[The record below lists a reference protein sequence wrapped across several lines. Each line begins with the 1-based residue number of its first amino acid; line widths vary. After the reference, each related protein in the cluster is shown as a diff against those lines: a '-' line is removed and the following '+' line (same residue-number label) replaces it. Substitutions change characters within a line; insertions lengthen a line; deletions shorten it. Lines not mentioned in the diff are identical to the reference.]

1 MIKALCVLL
10 CGSCLAINALAAPR
24 DAGTLSLCYEDQD
37 SYPWVMEDG
46 SGLNLQLL
54 RLVEQALH
62 GQFSFV
68 AVPWRRC
75 LAGLAQ
81 GTYDGAFAASFKA
94 ERLGLGR
101 YPLDADGRL
110 DERKR
115 LHTSIYS
122 LYRRKG
128 STVSWNGQEFRELH
142 GRIGSLN
149 GFSIV
154 DFIRAKGAEVD
165 ETSRDPQALLR
176 MLSRQRIEA
185 AALQSLRG
193 DFVLQNNPELAAQ
206 LEKIELPL
214 ENKAYYLML
223 SNAYVST
230 YPQQASALWDEI
242 ERQRESALYRQQV
255 QALLARP
262 QP

>member
-1 MIKALCVLL
+1 MIKALCGLL
-10 CGSCLAINALAAPR
+10 CCLALNVLAAPR
-24 DAGTLSLCYEDQD
+24 EGPVLTLCYEDQD

-62 GQFSFV
+62 GQFTFV
-68 AVPWRRC
+68 AVPWKRC
-75 LAGLAQ
+75 LTGLAQ

-128 STVSWNGQEFRELH
+128 SAVSWNGQEFRQLQ
-142 GRIGSLN
+142 GRIGSLS

-154 DFIRAKGAEVD
+154 DFIRAQGAEVD
-165 ETSRDPQALLR
+165 ETNRDPLALLR
-176 MLSRQRIEA
+176 MLSHKRIEA

-193 DFVLQNNPELAAQ
+193 DFVLQANPDLAAK

-214 ENKAYYLML
+214 EDKAYYLML
-223 SNAYVST
+223 SNGYVASH
-230 YPQQASALWDEI
+230 PEQAAALWDEI
-242 ERQRESALYRQQV
+242 ERQRESPTYQQQV
-255 QALLARP
+255 QAFLARP

>member
-1 MIKALCVLL
+1 MIKALCGLF
-10 CGSCLAINALAAPR
+10 CCLALNALAAPR
-24 DAGTLSLCYEDQD
+24 EGPVLTLCYEDQD

-54 RLVEQALH
+54 RLVEQAQH
-62 GQFSFV
+62 GQFTFI
-68 AVPWRRC
+68 AVPWKRC

-81 GTYDGAFAASFKA
+81 GTYDGAFAASYKA
-94 ERLGLGR
+94 ERLSLGR

-128 STVSWNGQEFRELH
+128 SPVSWNGQEFRQLQ
-142 GRIGSLN
+142 GRIGSLS

-154 DFIRAKGAEVD
+154 DFIRAQGAEVD
-165 ETSRDPQALLR
+165 ETSRDPLALLR
-176 MLSRQRIEA
+176 MLSHKRIEA

-193 DFVLQNNPELAAQ
+193 DFVLQANPDLAAQ
-206 LEKIELPL
+206 LEKLELPL
-214 ENKAYYLML
+214 EDKAYYLML
-223 SNAYVST
+223 SNAYVAT
-230 YPQQASALWDEI
+230 HPQQATALWDEI
-242 ERQRESALYRQQV
+242 ERQRESPTYQQQV
-255 QALLARP
+255 QAYIARP

>member
-1 MIKALCVLL
+1 MIKALCGLF
-10 CGSCLAINALAAPR
+10 CCLALNALAAPR
-24 DAGTLSLCYEDQD
+24 EGPVLTLCYEDQD

-54 RLVEQALH
+54 RLVEQAQH
-62 GQFSFV
+62 GQFTFI
-68 AVPWRRC
+68 AVPWKRC

-81 GTYDGAFAASFKA
+81 GTYDGAFAASYKA
-94 ERLGLGR
+94 ERLSLGR

-115 LHTSIYS
+115 LHTSIYA

-128 STVSWNGQEFRELH
+128 SPVSWNGQEFRQLQ
-142 GRIGSLN
+142 GRIGSLS

-154 DFIRAKGAEVD
+154 DFIRAQGAEVD
-165 ETSRDPQALLR
+165 ETSRDPLALLR
-176 MLSRQRIEA
+176 MLSHKRIEA

-193 DFVLQNNPELAAQ
+193 DFVLQANPDLAAQ
-206 LEKIELPL
+206 LEKLELPL
-214 ENKAYYLML
+214 EDKAYYLML
-223 SNAYVST
+223 SNAYVASN
-230 YPQQASALWDEI
+230 PEQATALWDEI
-242 ERQRESALYRQQV
+242 ERQRESPTYQQQV
-255 QALLARP
+255 QAFIARP

>member
-1 MIKALCVLL
+1 MIKALCGLF
-10 CGSCLAINALAAPR
+10 CCLALNALAAPR
-24 DAGTLSLCYEDQD
+24 EGPVLTLCYEDQD

-54 RLVEQALH
+54 RLVAQAQH
-62 GQFSFV
+62 GQFTFI
-68 AVPWRRC
+68 AVPWKRC

-81 GTYDGAFAASFKA
+81 GTYDGAFAASYKA
-94 ERLGLGR
+94 ERLSLGR

-115 LHTSIYS
+115 LHTSIYA

-128 STVSWNGQEFRELH
+128 SPVSWNGQEFRQLQ
-142 GRIGSLN
+142 GRIGSLS

-154 DFIRAKGAEVD
+154 DFIRAQGAEVD
-165 ETSRDPQALLR
+165 ETSRDPLALLR
-176 MLSRQRIEA
+176 MLSHKRIEA

-193 DFVLQNNPELAAQ
+193 DFVLQANPDLAAQ
-206 LEKIELPL
+206 LEKLELPL
-214 ENKAYYLML
+214 EDKAYYLML
-223 SNAYVST
+223 SNDYVASN
-230 YPQQASALWDEI
+230 PEQATALWDEI
-242 ERQRESALYRQQV
+242 ERQRESPTYQQQV
-255 QALLARP
+255 QAFIARP

>member
-1 MIKALCVLL
+1 MIKALCGLL
-10 CGSCLAINALAAPR
+10 CCLALNALAAPR
-24 DAGTLSLCYEDQD
+24 EGPELTLCYEDQD

-54 RLVEQALH
+54 RLVEQAQH
-62 GQFSFV
+62 GQFTFI
-68 AVPWRRC
+68 AVPWKRC

-81 GTYDGAFAASFKA
+81 GTYDGAFAASYKA
-94 ERLGLGR
+94 ERLSLGR

-115 LHTSIYS
+115 LHTSIYA

-128 STVSWNGQEFRELH
+128 SPVSWNGQEFRQLQ
-142 GRIGSLN
+142 GRIGSLS

-154 DFIRAKGAEVD
+154 DFIRAQGAEVD
-165 ETSRDPQALLR
+165 ETSRDPLALLR
-176 MLSRQRIEA
+176 MLSHKRIEA

-193 DFVLQNNPELAAQ
+193 DFVLQANPDLAAQ
-206 LEKIELPL
+206 LEKLELPL
-214 ENKAYYLML
+214 EDKAYYLML
-223 SNAYVST
+223 SNAYVASN
-230 YPQQASALWDEI
+230 PEQATALWDEI
-242 ERQRESALYRQQV
+242 ERQRESPTYQQQV
-255 QALLARP
+255 QAYIARP

>member
-1 MIKALCVLL
+1 MIKALCGLF
-10 CGSCLAINALAAPR
+10 CCLALNALAAPR
-24 DAGTLSLCYEDQD
+24 EGPMLTLCYEDQD

-54 RLVEQALH
+54 RLVEQAQH
-62 GQFSFV
+62 GQFTFI
-68 AVPWRRC
+68 AVPWKRC

-81 GTYDGAFAASFKA
+81 GTYDGAFAASYKA
-94 ERLGLGR
+94 ERLSLGR

-115 LHTSIYS
+115 LHTSIYA

-128 STVSWNGQEFRELH
+128 SPVSWNGQEFRQLQ
-142 GRIGSLN
+142 GRIGSLS

-154 DFIRAKGAEVD
+154 DFIRAQGAEVD
-165 ETSRDPQALLR
+165 ETSRDPLALLR
-176 MLSRQRIEA
+176 MLSHKRIEA

-193 DFVLQNNPELAAQ
+193 DFVLQANLDLAAQ
-206 LEKIELPL
+206 LEKLELPL
-214 ENKAYYLML
+214 EDKAYYLML
-223 SNAYVST
+223 SNDYVASN
-230 YPQQASALWDEI
+230 PEQATALWDEI
-242 ERQRESALYRQQV
+242 ERQRESPTYQQQV
-255 QALLARP
+255 QAFIARP

>member
-1 MIKALCVLL
+1 MIKALCGLL
-10 CGSCLAINALAAPR
+10 CCLALNVLAAPR
-24 DAGTLSLCYEDQD
+24 EGPVLTLCYEDQD

-62 GQFSFV
+62 GQFTFV
-68 AVPWRRC
+68 AVPWKRC

-128 STVSWNGQEFRELH
+128 SAVSWNGQEFRQLQ
-142 GRIGSLN
+142 GRIGSLS

-154 DFIRAKGAEVD
+154 DFIRAQGAEVD
-165 ETSRDPQALLR
+165 ETNRDPLALLR
-176 MLSRQRIEA
+176 MLSHKRIEA

-193 DFVLQNNPELAAQ
+193 DFVLQANPDLAAK

-214 ENKAYYLML
+214 EDKAYYLML
-223 SNAYVST
+223 SNGYVASN
-230 YPQQASALWDEI
+230 PEQAAALWDEI
-242 ERQRESALYRQQV
+242 ERQRESPTYQLQV
-255 QALLARP
+255 QAFLARP

>member
-1 MIKALCVLL
+1 MIKALCGLF
-10 CGSCLAINALAAPR
+10 CCLALNALAAPR
-24 DAGTLSLCYEDQD
+24 EGSVLTLCYEDQD

-54 RLVEQALH
+54 RLVEQAQH
-62 GQFSFV
+62 GQFTFI
-68 AVPWRRC
+68 AVPWKRC

-81 GTYDGAFAASFKA
+81 GTYDGAFAASYKA
-94 ERLGLGR
+94 ERLSLGR

-115 LHTSIYS
+115 LHTSIYA

-128 STVSWNGQEFRELH
+128 SPVSWNGQEFRQLQ
-142 GRIGSLN
+142 GRIGSLS

-154 DFIRAKGAEVD
+154 DFIRAQGAEVD
-165 ETSRDPQALLR
+165 ETSRDPLALLR
-176 MLSRQRIEA
+176 MLSHKRIEA

-193 DFVLQNNPELAAQ
+193 DFVLQANPDLAAQ
-206 LEKIELPL
+206 LEKLELPL
-214 ENKAYYLML
+214 EDKAYYLML
-223 SNAYVST
+223 SNDYVASN
-230 YPQQASALWDEI
+230 PEQATALWDEI
-242 ERQRESALYRQQV
+242 ERQRESPTYQQQV
-255 QALLARP
+255 QAFLARP

>member
-1 MIKALCVLL
+1 MIKALCGLF
-10 CGSCLAINALAAPR
+10 CCLALNALAAPR
-24 DAGTLSLCYEDQD
+24 EGPELTLCYEDQD

-54 RLVEQALH
+54 RLVEQAQH
-62 GQFSFV
+62 GQFTFI
-68 AVPWRRC
+68 AVPWKRC

-81 GTYDGAFAASFKA
+81 GTYDGAFAASYKA
-94 ERLGLGR
+94 ERLSLGR

-115 LHTSIYS
+115 LHTSIYA

-128 STVSWNGQEFRELH
+128 SPVSWNGQEFRQLQ
-142 GRIGSLN
+142 GRIGSLS

-154 DFIRAKGAEVD
+154 DFIRAQGAEVD
-165 ETSRDPQALLR
+165 ETSRDPLALLR
-176 MLSRQRIEA
+176 MLSHKRIEA

-193 DFVLQNNPELAAQ
+193 DFVLQANPDLAAQ
-206 LEKIELPL
+206 LEKLELPL
-214 ENKAYYLML
+214 EDKAYYLML
-223 SNAYVST
+223 SNDYVASN
-230 YPQQASALWDEI
+230 PEQATALWDEI
-242 ERQRESALYRQQV
+242 ERQRESPTYQQQV
-255 QALLARP
+255 QAFIARP